1 MNKSPKTFINH
12 SPVVLIPAI
21 FCLLAIQSTQA
32 KEPYFDG
39 KPLSQWLCC
48 EPRNDEEKAVRQI
61 GSNAIPTLLD
71 ILGATDKTAKR
82 VAARLDNKSIQ
93 HNVSSDDFKI
103 DDFQAFAVDGF
114 RILGTNAESAIPKI
128 VKLLDKEETSF
139 NAAQALA
146 VVGPNG
152 FAALTNYL
160 ATGSMRGSVV
170 MALGQKGGGDP
181 QLVTQLL
188 IAALKDGDPG
198 IRVNAADLLAG
209 RDPNIAIPALIEALD
224 DKNPDARRWAATS
237 LGSYG
242 SNARAAAPQIL
253 TLYTNAPDVFIF
265 QTLQKIDPETAGKAE
280 EFILNSGPLGLR
292 NGYTKTLLKSGKELI
307 AGGWLSASIINPSNR
322 CLSKCELLDP
332 VTGKWTG
339 TGEMNAAR
347 DGHMAI
353 LLKNGNVLVVGGSNG
368 KSNLSS
374 AELYDPVT
382 GKWTTTAP
390 MHHAYYGCKASLN
403 FDGSVLVYLA
413 PYNSPIV
420 NLEQYDPATEKWS
433 VITNLTQIPK

>member
-1 MNKSPKTFINH
+1 MANRSLPLFNA
-12 SPVVLIPAI
+12 VLIPTLL
-21 FCLLAIQSTQA
+21 CLLAIHSASA
-32 KEPYFDG
+32 KEPVYDG

-48 EPRNDEEKAVRQI
+48 EPLEDAQNAVQKI
-61 GSNAIPTLLD
+61 GTNAIPTLLD
-71 ILGATDKTAKR
+71 MVGITEKTKKR
-82 VAARLDNKSIQ
+82 VAGKIESETIRRDARSE
-93 HNVSSDDFKI
+93 DFRI
-103 DDFQAFAVDGF
+103 DDVQNIAVERGFAV
-114 RILGTNAESAIPKI
+114 LATNAESSIPKL
-128 VKLLDKEETSF
+128 VKLLGDEETSGH
-139 NAAQALA
+139 AAQALA
-146 VVGPNG
+146 VIGPKG
-152 FAALTNYL
+152 FAVLTNYL

-242 SNARAAAPQIL
+242 SNARAAAPKIL

-332 VTGKWTG
+332 VTGKWIG
-339 TGEMNAAR
+339 TGKMNAAR
-347 DGHMAI
+347 DGHIAI
-353 LLKNGNVLVVGGSNG
+353 LLKNGKVLIVGGSNG

-390 MHHAYYGCKASLN
+390 LHRSYYGCKASLN
-403 FDGSVLVYLA
+403 SDGTVLVYLA
-413 PYNSPIV
+413 PYHSPVV
-420 NLEQYDPATEKWS
+420 NLEQYDPAIEKWS
-433 VITNLTQIPK
+433 VITNLTHISK